1 MKRSVKFILL
11 ITTITTMLSLEASGE
26 PQLGK
31 PTVIAAPHP
40 TAIRSVP
47 VRVSVQR
54 INKPKIFVGN
64 PHKITLFADDR
75 DDDFLEID
83 DIITA
88 YRREDLQKIH
98 TDATEDNPDG
108 LSEYIQWRLFLA
120 RQLALMKYRETHS

>member
-1 MKRSVKFILL
+1 MIRSVKFILL
-11 ITTITTMLSLEASGE
+11 IITIAMTSLAANGTETT
-26 PQLGK
+26 GK
-31 PTVIAAPHP
+31 PKVTVVQHL
-40 TAIRSVP
+40 TATQNGR

-54 INKPKIFVGN
+54 INKPKIFQGN

-98 TDATEDNPDG
+98 TDITDDNPDG

-120 RQLALMKYRETHS
+120 RQLALMKYRQVHG

>member
-1 MKRSVKFILL
+1 MIRSVKFILL
-11 ITTITTMLSLEASGE
+11 IITIAMTSLAANGTETI
-26 PQLGK
+26 GK
-31 PTVIAAPHP
+31 PKVTVVQHL
-40 TAIRSVP
+40 TATQNGR

-54 INKPKIFVGN
+54 INKPKIFQGN

-98 TDATEDNPDG
+98 TDITDDNPDG

-120 RQLALMKYRETHS
+120 RQLALMKYRQVHG

>member
-1 MKRSVKFILL
+1 MIRSVKFILL
-11 ITTITTMLSLEASGE
+11 ITTMIAMTSLPANGTETI
-26 PQLGK
+26 GK
-31 PTVIAAPHP
+31 PKVTVAQHP

-75 DDDFLEID
+75 DDDFLEVD

-98 TDATEDNPDG
+98 TDITDDNPEG

-120 RQLALMKYRETHS
+120 RQLALMKYRQVHG